1 MVKRKVT
8 QELKKESVIQ
18 TITETQ
24 EKIQERERRERA
36 LWLKVGQR
44 VRIIGSTS
52 IGTIEKIDSKTN
64 KATINY
70 GPFKTQISTDELE
83 RV

>member
-1 MVKRKVT
+1 VVKRKVT

-44 VRIIGSTS
+44 VRS

-70 GPFKTQISTDELE
+70 GLFKTQISTDELE